1 MGFINNYQYEDYSK
15 VFDVADGDHTVT
27 ITGSQIKQTQKGSQM
42 LEVSLL
48 VPDAGNMIYIERYVE
63 GDYFNQNMSKFFDAF
78 GIQPGNFNFASWVK
92 KSAKGHFIHKEE
104 TFLDKQGIQKTVNR
118 CKMQYLI
125 VPEKE
130 QFPEDIPYQQ
140 TQQQFTPQE
149 QQGMNA
155 AFSGN
160 AQQGLTRQ
168 PQAPNWGPG
177 AQPMQGQ
184 NTIPNF

>member
-1 MGFINNYQYEDYSK
+1 MGFINNYQYEDYSR

-27 ITGSQIKQTQKGSQM
+27 IMGAQVKQTQKGNQM

-48 VPDAGNMIYIERYVE
+48 VPDAGNMTYIERYVE

-78 GIQPGNFNFASWVK
+78 GIQAGNFNFSSWVK

-104 TFLDKQGIQKTVNR
+104 TFLDKQGIQKKVNR
-118 CKMQYLI
+118 CRMQYLI

-140 TQQQFTPQE
+140 NQPQQMSAQE

-155 AFSGN
+155 AFNGQQ
-160 AQQGLTRQ
+160 AQAPQQGQWPL
-168 PQAPNWGPG
+168 
-177 AQPMQGQ
+177 
-184 NTIPNF
+184 F

>member
-1 MGFINNYQYEDYSK
+1 MGFINNYQYEEYGK

-27 ITGSQIKQTQKGSQM
+27 IMGAQVKTSQKGSQM

-48 VPDAGNMIYIERYVE
+48 VPDSGNMTYIERYVE
-63 GDYFNQNMSKFFDAF
+63 GDFFNQNMSKFFDAF
-78 GIQPGNFNFASWVK
+78 GIQPGNFNFPTWVR

-104 TFLDKQGIQKTVNR
+104 TFLDKQGMQKTINR

-130 QFPEDIPYQQ
+130 QFPEDIPYQPAQ
-140 TQQQFTPQE
+140 PQQFNPQE
-149 QQGMNA
+149 QAGMNN

-160 AQQGLTRQ
+160 AQPVQQ
-168 PQAPNWGPG
+168 QAPNWGPG
-177 AQPMQGQ
+177 AQPMQPQ
-184 NTIPNF
+184 NKGSIF